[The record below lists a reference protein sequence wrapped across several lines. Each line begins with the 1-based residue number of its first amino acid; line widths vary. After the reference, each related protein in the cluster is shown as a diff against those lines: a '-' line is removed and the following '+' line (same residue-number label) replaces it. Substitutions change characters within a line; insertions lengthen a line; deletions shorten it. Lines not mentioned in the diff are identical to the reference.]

1 MGLIHVDTVSWLTE
15 STDARGG
22 NFEGDLTLRD
32 HVGFW
37 HQASFAEGY
46 ITARGS
52 VNQQSAAE
60 PLCIRLKAMHWSL
73 TQFTP
78 ATNNVAP
85 AACHRC
91 ETESRCRAAAVIG
104 QQALLCRSKSL
115 CLQCKRPQPRQITSR
130 GLCRRSSLRLLPF
143 CTLTSPN
150 PQSQHRQDQQSQS
163 RTFDLAQAEEP
174 HTMRPKPKELTLR
187 SH

>member
-1 MGLIHVDTVSWLTE
+1 MAAWKHVWLCSGRSQKAQNELQPECRLVQDFFNACVHNPKRALGAGTPE
-15 STDARGG
+15 LRALVRGRNFRQRGRVIRVRSGPHTRGHGQLAHRVADARGG
-22 NFEGDLTLRD
+22 DFEGDLTLRD

-91 ETESRCRAAAVIG
+91 ETESGAA
-104 QQALLCRSKSL
+104 
-115 CLQCKRPQPRQITSR
+115 PPR
-130 GLCRRSSLRLLPF
+130 
-143 CTLTSPN
+143 
-150 PQSQHRQDQQSQS
+150 
-163 RTFDLAQAEEP
+163 
-174 HTMRPKPKELTLR
+174 
-187 SH
+187 